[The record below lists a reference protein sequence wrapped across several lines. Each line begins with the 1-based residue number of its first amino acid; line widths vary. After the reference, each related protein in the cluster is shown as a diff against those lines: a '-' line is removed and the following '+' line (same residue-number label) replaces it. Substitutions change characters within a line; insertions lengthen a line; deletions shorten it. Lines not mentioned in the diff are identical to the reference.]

1 MNYLRSRL
9 ATTETWLQNL
19 KPLFII
25 PLGFFGGLTLGVVA
39 RLWMRWIS
47 TDPEFTWGGTIGILL
62 GFTLFF
68 TAHSTVF
75 FAVRRGWSTR
85 ATKIAR
91 IAALPFSLLLFSA
104 QGAIMLPTVVTGSLA
119 AWRKSWPKWVRV
131 VLGLVSLV
139 IPVTVVMGIA
149 EDFGWGF
156 ATVGR
161 ILLFA
166 LVYGVVIAITQPTV
180 AKLPGGKPMSRKM
193 KIVLAVALLLLI
205 GYPLYVGGVQN

>member
-1 MNYLRSRL
+1 MTYLQSRL
-9 ATTETWLQNL
+9 VATEAWLQNL

-25 PLGFFGGLTLGVVA
+25 PLGFFGGLTLGVIA

-47 TDPEFTWGGTIGILL
+47 TDPQFNWPGTIGIFV

-75 FAVRRGWSTR
+75 FAVRRGWSKR
-85 ATKIAR
+85 ATMIAR
-91 IAALPFSLLLFSA
+91 LVALPFSLLLFSA

-119 AWRKSWPKWVRV
+119 AWRKTWPKWIRV
-131 VLGLVSLV
+131 FLGAVSLV
-139 IPVTVVMGIA
+139 IPVTVVQGIV
-149 EDFGWGF
+149 EDFGWSI

-166 LVYGVVIAITQPTV
+166 LIYGVVIAITQPTV
-180 AKLPGGKPMSRKM
+180 AKSLR
-193 KIVLAVALLLLI
+193 
-205 GYPLYVGGVQN
+205 

>member
-1 MNYLRSRL
+1 MNFLRSRG
-9 ATTETWLQNL
+9 AAIETWLQNL

-25 PLGFFGGLTLGVVA
+25 PLGFFGGLTMGVIA

-47 TDPEFTWGGTIGILL
+47 TDPEFSWGGTIGILL

-68 TAHSTVF
+68 TAHSVVF
-75 FAVRRGWSTR
+75 FAFSRKWSQS

-91 IAALPFSLLLFSA
+91 IAAIPFSLLLFSA

-119 AWRKSWPKWVRV
+119 AWRKSWSKWLRV

-139 IPVTVVMGIA
+139 IPVTVVKGIVD
-149 EDFGWGF
+149 DFGWSIS
-156 ATVGR
+156 TIGR

-166 LVYGVVIAITQPTV
+166 LIYGVVIAITQHTV
-180 AKLPGGKPMSRKM
+180 TKMPGGKPMSRKN
-193 KIVLAVALLLLI
+193 KIIFAVALLLLI
-205 GYPLYVGGVQN
+205 GFPLYMGGLK